1 MWPFNRKAKAPE
13 APQELTPFDTQVL
26 TLIEL
31 APDACQVGENTLVLP
46 KIGQF
51 NIVPGGMQF
60 YSGGAVSTRT
70 RRLSPRGMREVAAKH
85 QEILDS
91 AQPEADERAE
101 ATVQVLPL
109 PTLTAAARHAMPQM
123 GTTAAEVAMRQQEYM
138 LQQQQV
144 SRAASLAAEAG
155 LTASEYYRAMQQ
167 AGHPSDQ
174 IMSAL
179 RNNLHAFGGGVAP
192 APPDQL

>member
-1 MWPFNRKAKAPE
+1 MAMWPFNRKAKAPE

-31 APDACQVGENTLVLP
+31 APDACQVGENTLIVP

-60 YSGGAVSTRT
+60 FSGGAVSTRT

-91 AQPEADERAE
+91 AQPEEDSVTP
-101 ATVQVLPL
+101 TVDPAGAKASAI
-109 PTLTAAARHAMPQM
+109 TALDMRV
-123 GTTAAEVAMRQQEYM
+123 TASEVAMRQQEYM
-138 LQQQQV
+138 LRQQQLQRGV
-144 SRAASLAAEAG
+144 SWAAESG
-155 LTASEYYRAMQQ
+155 LTAAEYYRTMQQ
-167 AGHPSDQ
+167 AGYPPDQ
-174 IMSAL
+174 IRSAL
-179 RNNLHAFGGGVAP
+179 QNNLYAFGGSVAP

>member
-60 YSGGAVSTRT
+60 YSGGAISTRT

-91 AQPEADERAE
+91 AQPEAEQGNPIVDPGTAQAPAINTLQACVTASE
-101 ATVQVLPL
+101 AAL
-109 PTLTAAARHAMPQM
+109 
-123 GTTAAEVAMRQQEYM
+123 RQQEYM
-138 LQQQQV
+138 LRQQQLQRGV
-144 SRAASLAAEAG
+144 SWAAESG
-155 LTASEYYRAMQQ
+155 LTAAEYYRTMQQ
-167 AGHPSDQ
+167 AGYPPDQ
-174 IMSAL
+174 IRSAL
-179 RNNLHAFGGGVAP
+179 QNNLYAFGGGVAP

>member
-91 AQPEADERAE
+91 AQPEAEQGNPIVDPGTAQATAVNTLQACVTASE
-101 ATVQVLPL
+101 AAL
-109 PTLTAAARHAMPQM
+109 
-123 GTTAAEVAMRQQEYM
+123 RQQEYM
-138 LQQQQV
+138 LRQQQLSQGV
-144 SRAASLAAEAG
+144 SRAAEAG
-155 LTASEYYRAMQQ
+155 LTAAEYYRTMQQ
-167 AGHPSDQ
+167 AGYPPDQ
-174 IMSAL
+174 IRSAL
-179 RNNLHAFGGGVAP
+179 QNNLYAFGGGVAP
-192 APPDQL
+192 APQDQL